1 MDIIAIIAEN
11 KIQEAIREGEFDNLP
26 GRGKPLRLED
36 LSHVPEDLRAAY
48 TILKNNGILP
58 EEIQL
63 KKDIVTLQELIDCCY
78 DEGDKE
84 RLKRKLNEKVL
95 RFEMLMEKRRIKGSS
110 LNQYIHKIYKKLGA
124 F

>member
-1 MDIIAIIAEN
+1 MDIITIIAEG
-11 KIQEAIREGEFDNLP
+11 KIQEAMREGEFDNLP

-63 KKDIVTLQELIDCCY
+63 KKDIVTLQELINCCY
-78 DEGDKE
+78 EEEEKQV
-84 RLKRKLNEKVL
+84 LKRKLNEKVL
-95 RFEMLMEKRRIKGSS
+95 RFEMLMEKRRIKSSS
-110 LNQYIHKIYKKLGA
+110 LNQYINKIYKKLGA